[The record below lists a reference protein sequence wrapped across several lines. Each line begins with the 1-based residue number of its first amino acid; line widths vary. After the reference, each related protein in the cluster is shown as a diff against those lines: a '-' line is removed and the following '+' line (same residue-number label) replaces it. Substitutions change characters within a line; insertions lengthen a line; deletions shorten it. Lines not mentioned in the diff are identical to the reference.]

1 MNGTVKHIL
10 GTNVMMN
17 HRLSTA
23 GLLSSRLCVIAAAVT
38 VSACSTLPDAGNAA
52 GTPPPEKQYV
62 SVINSLSWTNAL
74 SGKRD
79 GLRSSW
85 PLESLRG
92 HKETFPLAQ
101 IKQCNAD
108 GEDCAWG
115 VMSAQRSV
123 TKFSYVPGG
132 ISLDM
137 ALKIN
142 IDRSAKVREPGFD
155 TAITMP
161 SDVPALRWSGGGE
174 RNFMLMF
181 GKVQRIEFDYGI
193 GFDVCALRYDANG
206 RALDVCDM
214 RYF

>member
-1 MNGTVKHIL
+1 
-10 GTNVMMN
+10 MMN
-17 HRLSTA
+17 QQLSTFSLSASRLSA
-23 GLLSSRLCVIAAAVT
+23 FGLCAIAIA

-52 GTPPPEKQYV
+52 GTPPAQRQYV
-62 SVINSLSWTNAL
+62 SVINSLNWTDAL
-74 SGKRD
+74 SGKPD

-92 HKETFPLAQ
+92 HQETFPLAQ

-108 GEDCAWG
+108 GEGCAWG
-115 VMSAQRSV
+115 VMSAQRII

-142 IDRSAKVREPGFD
+142 IGRSAQLRQPGLD

-174 RNFMLMF
+174 RNFMLVF

-206 RALDVCDM
+206 RALDVCDI